1 MQPACERGGGGSGSH
16 LFAIIDSW
24 LYFLGLPP
32 VFDFGTRGDYSDYSM
47 ENVVCGGGLEGLAL
61 AQEGQGAR
69 EPATELTALGRDIEH
84 GKRASRGPFGV
95 AEAAER
101 NKTIRI
107 VCVIREC
114 MIVPD
119 SQILGCADH
128 LVKYREVVDSM
139 PPTAWP
145 PSSASLSQVWAGFFE

>member
-1 MQPACERGGGGSGSH
+1 MA
-16 LFAIIDSW
+16 
-24 LYFLGLPP
+24 
-32 VFDFGTRGDYSDYSM
+32 
-47 ENVVCGGGLEGLAL
+47 GLAL

-95 AEAAER
+95 TEAAER

-128 LVKYREVVDSM
+128 LVQYREVVDSM
-139 PPTAWP
+139 PPAAWP
-145 PSSASLSQVWAGFFE
+145 HRVQVCHKSGLGSSNEFDVRAGTLQSSARQV

>member
-1 MQPACERGGGGSGSH
+1 MALLPGVCLPSSTLGREE
-16 LFAIIDSW
+16 IIQI
-24 LYFLGLPP
+24 
-32 VFDFGTRGDYSDYSM
+32 
-47 ENVVCGGGLEGLAL
+47 EKVVCGGAMKGLAL

-95 AEAAER
+95 TEAAER

-128 LVKYREVVDSM
+128 LVQYREVVDSM
-139 PPTAWP
+139 PPAAWP
-145 PSSASLSQVWAGFFE
+145 HRLQVCHKSTKVGWAGFFE

>member
-1 MQPACERGGGGSGSH
+1 MALLPGSALPSSTLGREE
-16 LFAIIDSW
+16 IIQII
-24 LYFLGLPP
+24 
-32 VFDFGTRGDYSDYSM
+32 RM
-47 ENVVCGGGLEGLAL
+47 ENVVCGAGMEGLAL

-69 EPATELTALGRDIEH
+69 GPATELTALGRDIEH
-84 GKRASRGPFGV
+84 GKRASRGPLFGV
-95 AEAAER
+95 TEAAER

-139 PPTAWP
+139 PPAAWP
-145 PSSASLSQVWAGFFE
+145 HRLQVCHKSGLGSSNEFDVRAGALQSSARQV